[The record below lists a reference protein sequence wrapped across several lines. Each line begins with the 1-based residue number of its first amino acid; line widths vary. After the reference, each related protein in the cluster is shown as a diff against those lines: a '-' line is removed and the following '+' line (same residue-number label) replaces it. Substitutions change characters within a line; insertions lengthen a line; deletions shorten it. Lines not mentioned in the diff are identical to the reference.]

1 MLFSLRG
8 TKLLHLFF
16 FLFFCFSVFF
26 FFCCFYFFSLLKLLV
41 SLGSMIGRERSSRLI
56 AFVSS
61 LLSSS
66 FFFSLSLFSL
76 QKIGNQLFYVFYVS
90 FSFFFSLSP
99 PFRPAP
105 RPVCFFFFFFVR
117 KVCCVVTQGFDYS
130 RENGSNS
137 SDRSHRTADKRC
149 NFDCGF
155 FQLFIFDLYIAG
167 PTNIEI
173 EIDRSI
179 SEMDERTR
187 ENGCWVVCSV
197 CVPLHTKMI
206 RAVVQG
212 EAECFWQ
219 GQDQSLWKNFAATWH
234 SVDAWR

>member
-1 MLFSLRG
+1 MGVSGLHGLLLLCLLYCHLPFFFSLPFFTPENRQSAF
-8 TKLLHLFF
+8 LRVLCFFF
-16 FLFFCFSVFF
+16 FLFF
-26 FFCCFYFFSLLKLLV
+26 SLAPL
-41 SLGSMIGRERSSRLI
+41 
-56 AFVSS
+56 
-61 LLSSS
+61 
-66 FFFSLSLFSL
+66 
-76 QKIGNQLFYVFYVS
+76 
-90 FSFFFSLSP
+90 P
-99 PFRPAP
+99 P
-105 RPVCFFFFFFVR
+105 RPPPRLFLLLFFVR

-187 ENGCWVVCSV
+187 ENGC
-197 CVPLHTKMI
+197 
-206 RAVVQG
+206 
-212 EAECFWQ
+212 
-219 GQDQSLWKNFAATWH
+219 
-234 SVDAWR
+234 